1 MLDVRSLYGGGV
13 AEFLM
18 GNVTSNPSPHN
29 LSFSLSLKAAL
40 CDSVW
45 FHRSHSLTFAL

>member
-1 MLDVRSLYGGGV
+1 MLDVRSVYGGGV

-18 GNVTSNPSPHN
+18 GNVTSKPSPHN